1 MILIRKKG
9 YLIQE
14 TNYYVKYIV
23 NVEIPKLDNI
33 ALELDDKIAPKTVG
47 QFIKCLPF
55 TVRVNVWGKE
65 IYTDPTPL
73 KATEEN
79 EKPLVEMYDVAF
91 WPPGNAICLFY
102 GPTPI
107 GEKNQ
112 IRPYSPVN
120 VIGKIINP
128 DKATISRVEAGSKA
142 TFRKA

>member
-1 MILIRKKG
+1 MILVEKKG

-14 TNYYVKYIV
+14 NNEPMKHVVI
-23 NVEIPKLDNI
+23 EIPKTDNI
-33 ALELDDKIAPKTVG
+33 VLELDDKVAPKTVG
-47 QFIKCLPF
+47 LLIRCLPF

-65 IYTDPTPL
+65 IYTDPIPIN
-73 KATEEN
+73 APEEN
-79 EKPLVEMYDVAF
+79 AKPLVDLYDVAY

-120 VIGKIINP
+120 VIGSIMEP
-128 DKATISRVEAGSKA
+128 DKTVLAKVGAETKA
-142 TFRKA
+142 TFRVA